1 VSRSGLW
8 DFGRSKSGWR
18 SVAHAGEA
26 SGVERLAL
34 WMRRHRRW
42 ISIALWSSVVAA
54 FASVEIRTS
63 WLQSRLLTELD
74 RQLIYH
80 MEPGAGPALHA
91 PGGPYNE
98 RLGYSNLQDYLPRL
112 SARGFEVVA
121 HARVSRLVSGLTA
134 LGLPFVYHEKT
145 QTGLS
150 ILDRHDEPLFTA
162 RYPKR
167 VYQRFEEIPPLVLH
181 TLLFIEN
188 RELLES
194 ASASRNPAIEW
205 DRLAGAAFDL
215 GRHAVDP
222 RHQVSGGSTLVTQL
236 EKLRHSPGGRTASV
250 TEKGRQLIAASL
262 AAYLDGTNTT
272 AVRRRVV
279 RDYLNSLPLG
289 AVAGYGEVTGLADG
303 LWAWFGADFD
313 AVNRLLGNAATSRA
327 DASGIEAQARSYREV
342 LTLLLAI
349 KKPSVYLPAG
359 VPSLDARVNGYLR
372 TLADAGVVSPALRD
386 DALRVRVPPRHQV
399 QPQAVPFVDRKAA
412 DAVRLILLSQLGLPS
427 TYDLDRLDLAVH
439 TTLDGAVQNRV
450 TAELRQFTEPSYIA
464 TAGGLIGP
472 HLLGRGSPAGV
483 VYSFVLYER
492 GPSANLLRVE
502 ADTFNGPLQ
511 INRGT
516 RLELGSTAKLRTL
529 VTYLE
534 VMTALHARYA
544 GMTRDALR
552 SASSDPKDGLSRW
565 AVDYLVGATDRSLPS
580 MLDAAMTRRYAA
592 SPSEAFF
599 TGGGVHH
606 FANYEREDNGR
617 VLTVREAFRRSVNL
631 VFIRLM
637 RDLVHY
643 FAFGPDGVNS
653 SVLRDAANPLRRQYL
668 NRFADEEGQTFLRR
682 FFVNLESKAP
692 DQALAVVLR
701 AHHPTPRRL
710 AVIYRSVW
718 PEAHPEQF
726 AAFMRA
732 HGTDRRLSAKQ
743 MDDLY
748 QTADPSR
755 LNLNDRGYLAHVH
768 PLELWLLTY
777 LRHDPKSTWSDVRA
791 ASTTERQEVYRWLF
805 TTRSKQGQNVRIQ
818 TLLEEDAFRQIHRGW
833 QRLGYPFSS
842 LVPSYA
848 TAIGSSGDNPAALA
862 ELAGIILNDGIRCP
876 SVRVEQ
882 LRFGEATPF
891 ETVLEHRPSNGV
903 RALPRE
909 VVAILQQELWGVVR
923 EGTGRRLAHG
933 LALGDGRMLP
943 VGGKTGTGDNRFEIG
958 GPAGRRPLVL
968 NRTATFVFVLGS
980 RFFGALTAYVSGQ
993 AATSYTFTSAL
1004 TVELLRRLGPALRPL
1019 LQEEAAA
1026 DSVRNRRSAPI
1037 TALPPSE
1044 ASR

>member
-1 VSRSGLW
+1 MSRSDIW

-18 SVAHAGEA
+18 SVTHAGGA
-26 SGVERLAL
+26 FGVERLVL
-34 WMRRHRRW
+34 WMRRHRPW
-42 ISIALWSSVVAA
+42 ISIALLSSVVTA
-54 FASVEIRTS
+54 FATVEIRTS
-63 WLQSRLLTELD
+63 WLQSRLLTALD
-74 RQLIYH
+74 QQLVYH
-80 MEPGAGPALHA
+80 VERGAGPTLHA
-91 PGGPYNE
+91 PRGPYDE

-112 SARGFEVVA
+112 SARGFDVIA
-121 HARVSRLVSGLTA
+121 HARASRIFSGLTA
-134 LGLPFVYHEKT
+134 LGLPVVYHEKT

-150 ILDRHDEPLFTA
+150 MLDRHDEPLFTA
-162 RYPKR
+162 RYPTR
-167 VYQRFEEIPPLVLH
+167 VYRRFEEIPPLVLH

-194 ASASRNPAIEW
+194 ASTSRNPAIEW
-205 DRLAGAAFDL
+205 ERLAGAAFGL

-222 RHQVSGGSTLVTQL
+222 RHQISGGSTLLTQL
-236 EKLRHSPGGRTASV
+236 EKLRHSPGGRTASMA
-250 TEKGRQLIAASL
+250 EKGRQLIAASL
-262 AAYLDGTNTT
+262 TAYLDGTNTT
-272 AVRRRVV
+272 AVRRRVA

-289 AVAGYGEVTGLADG
+289 AIAGHGEVTGLADG

-313 AVNRLLGNAATSRA
+313 AVNRVLRNSATSRA
-327 DASGIEAQARSYREV
+327 DASGNEEQARAYREV

-359 VPSLDARVNGYLR
+359 VPSLNTRVDRYLR

-386 DALRVRVPPRHQV
+386 EALRVRVTPRHEIP
-399 QPQAVPFVDRKAA
+399 PQAVPFVDRKAV
-412 DAVRLILLSQLGLPS
+412 DAVRLALLSQLGLPR
-427 TYDLDRLDLAVH
+427 TYDLDRLDLAVR
-439 TTLDGAVQNRV
+439 TTLDGAVQDRV
-450 TAELRQFTEPSYIA
+450 TAALRQFTDPSYIA
-464 TAGGLIGP
+464 TAGGLVGP
-472 HLLGRGSPAGV
+472 HLLGRGSPAAV

-492 GPSANLLRVE
+492 GPGANLLRVE

-529 VTYLE
+529 VTYVE
-534 VMTALHARYA
+534 VMTALHARYG

-552 SASSDPKDGLSRW
+552 SASIDPKDGLSRW
-565 AVDYLVGATDRSLPS
+565 AVDYLLIATDRSLPS
-580 MLDAAMTRRYAA
+580 MLDAAMTRRYSA

-617 VLTVREAFRRSVNL
+617 VFTVREAFRRSVNL

-653 SVLRDAANPLRRQYL
+653 SVLRDEANPLRRQYL
-668 NRFADEEGQTFLRR
+668 NRFADKEGQTFLRR
-682 FFVNLESKAP
+682 FFVRFENTSP
-692 DQALAVVLR
+692 DQALAVVLSG
-701 AHHPTPRRL
+701 HHPTPRRL
-710 AVIYRSVW
+710 AVIYRSLW
-718 PEAHPEQF
+718 PTGGPEQF

-732 HGTDRRLSAKQ
+732 HGTDRRLLLRQ

-748 QTADPSR
+748 RTADPSR
-755 LNLNDRGYLAHVH
+755 LTLNDRGHLAHVH

-777 LRHDPKSTWSDVRA
+777 LQLHPNSTWSDVRA
-791 ASTTERQEVYRWLF
+791 ASTSARQEVYRWLF
-805 TTRSKQGQNVRIQ
+805 TTRSKQGQDVRIQ

-862 ELAGIILNDGIRCP
+862 ELAGIILNDGIQYP

-882 LRFGEATPF
+882 LRFAAATPF

-903 RALPRE
+903 RALSHE
-909 VVAILQQELWGVVR
+909 GVAILQ
-923 EGTGRRLAHG
+923 T
-933 LALGDGRMLP
+933 
-943 VGGKTGTGDNRFEIG
+943 
-958 GPAGRRPLVL
+958 
-968 NRTATFVFVLGS
+968 RTLGS
-980 RFFGALTAYVSGQ
+980 RAGRHRSATRARPGA
-993 AATSYTFTSAL
+993 
-1004 TVELLRRLGPALRPL
+1004 R
-1019 LQEEAAA
+1019 
-1026 DSVRNRRSAPI
+1026 RRSHAHC
-1037 TALPPSE
+1037 
-1044 ASR
+1044 RRKDGDR